1 MFASTA
7 ASAIWIG
14 AGVAERPSKKCAPGD
29 QLCQDASD
37 VGTGIGVGLVVTLFV
52 VGFVILSLIWLM
64 TRPKRRLCPSCGTDA
79 KKGVTQCRKCGFDFA
94 ATAKGAPDN
103 EAHE

>member
-1 MFASTA
+1 MDAIF
-7 ASAIWIG
+7 AIWIG
-14 AGVAERPSKKCAPGD
+14 AAVADRPSKACAPGD

-37 VGTGIGVGLVVTLFV
+37 VGTSIGVGLVVTLFF
-52 VGFVILSLIWLM
+52 VGFVILSLIWFM
-64 TRPKRRLCPSCGTDA
+64 TRPKRRVCPSCGTDA

-94 ATAKGAPDN
+94 AAAKGAPDN